1 MSPSSRRAAG
11 TAAAWLWLLAVVWA
25 ASACGTPSPPSAPGA
40 PEPAPAPSPPP
51 EGPVPTQPGKA
62 EPPPELPAPDECV
75 LNHETTPSRDTVPVA
90 APQAFVERQLYET
103 LVRFDCTGRV
113 RPALAQTWRPEDGG
127 KVWVITLRPDA
138 KYWDQ
143 AALTPQAIAASWAAD
158 SAAGPLVQAA
168 GILAVA
174 PAGEHDLKLTLATP
188 RDSLPPALADR
199 GLTLTRRAAGR
210 APVGTGR
217 YRPAASGGNSSTLVP
232 VDTGPHPVV
241 RVLATRDLRDALDA
255 GADLVVTD
263 DPGTL
268 DYAKPWRT
276 MPSGSMH
283 EPPSRPSPGEA
294 APAPFPPELHK
305 PKALDWRTSR
315 TTVPLATWQPGSS
328 RSGRLRHAPS
338 SASTLLL
345 SANRFGLHASRPTCS
360 RFQKCRSSP
369 AKGRSSGLRM

>member
-1 MSPSSRRAAG
+1 
-11 TAAAWLWLLAVVWA
+11 
-25 ASACGTPSPPSAPGA
+25 
-40 PEPAPAPSPPP
+40 
-51 EGPVPTQPGKA
+51 
-62 EPPPELPAPDECV
+62 
-75 LNHETTPSRDTVPVA
+75 VA

-127 KVWVITLRPDA
+127 RVWVVTLRPDA

-143 AALTPQAIAASWAAD
+143 VALTPQAIAASWAAD

-188 RDSLPPALADR
+188 RDSLPPTLADR
-199 GLTLTRRAAGR
+199 GLALTRRAAGR
-210 APVGTGR
+210 APVGAGR

-232 VDTGPHPVV
+232 VDTGPHPVL

-268 DYAKPWRT
+268 DYASARAELSSVPLPWNRT
-276 MPSGSMH
+276 YVLLVPKRSGFSPDSAWGARLRETLAH
-283 EPPSRPSPGEA
+283 DAVQVDARAAEPPFPWESCAGPLPAGATQPEGARLAYPADDRTARDLAARIVAIGA
-294 APAPFPPELHK
+294 APARSIIGLDSLALRESIRAAREPAYVLSV
-305 PKALDWRTSR
+305 PKMPLIHCEGPILWPADVTI
-315 TTVPLATWQPGSS
+315 VPLVETRPHAI
-328 RSGRLRHAPS
+328 LRRGAPPV
-338 SASTLLL
+338 TVDWD
-345 SANRFGLHASRPTCS
+345 G
-360 RFQKCRSSP
+360 
-369 AKGRSSGLRM
+369 GLRLVPEQP